1 MLLFLARLVH
11 LACKCAR
18 LQKSLSPGFIAR
30 CGACPK
36 LLPPLP
42 QATYVASDITYIFV
56 FFYFCVEA
64 HLKCKTFETISTTAA
79 AAAAISWS
87 KLEAVVVVR
96 SYFLTPLEIRA
107 NVNEPNPHPPTPPRG
122 HDVACVWRV
131 WRSTRIG
138 GWSLFVFCSLCVR
151 VLKLNCFTR
160 ARRNSTFHSSLS
172 FHSSLPLSLSLS
184 LPHLLYQF
192 PVPVEATNVSAICV
206 GANSLVIVICVSL
219 LLRKSWSS
227 RKGEGEKRFFF
238 VETTRSHRLLPHLV
252 WAERDATQC
261 YKFQRYS
268 RFTVSASVCSS
279 PISDILT
286 SCQTI
291 WWARVEFNYVTYIV
305 ERRAIK
311 AINPSNAPYRL
322 HEPPTRLDSSCLA
335 PTDPIEIW
343 WYV

>member
-1 MLLFLARLVH
+1 MNNFSHFKLLDKFLNFIAHFSQCTVQLASCHRAAVLARLVH

-42 QATYVASDITYIFV
+42 QATYVATDITYIFV
-56 FFYFCVEA
+56 FFFYFCVEA
-64 HLKCKTFETISTTAA
+64 HLKCKTFETISTTA

-107 NVNEPNPHPPTPPRG
+107 NVNEPNPHPPPRRG

-131 WRSTRIG
+131 WRSARIG

-172 FHSSLPLSLSLS
+172 FHSTLSPSLFLCLISCINFQCLLKRQMCLRFVWGRILLSLSFVFLCFFERVEAVERGGAREKVFLCRDNTIPSFAASFGVGRTRCNAVLQVSTLLPLHSLCLSLSLFLS
-184 LPHLLYQF
+184 YFWYFNKLSDNLMG
-192 PVPVEATNVSAICV
+192 S
-206 GANSLVIVICVSL
+206 
-219 LLRKSWSS
+219 SW
-227 RKGEGEKRFFF
+227 
-238 VETTRSHRLLPHLV
+238 V
-252 WAERDATQC
+252 
-261 YKFQRYS
+261 
-268 RFTVSASVCSS
+268 
-279 PISDILT
+279 
-286 SCQTI
+286 
-291 WWARVEFNYVTYIV
+291 
-305 ERRAIK
+305 
-311 AINPSNAPYRL
+311 
-322 HEPPTRLDSSCLA
+322 
-335 PTDPIEIW
+335 
-343 WYV
+343 